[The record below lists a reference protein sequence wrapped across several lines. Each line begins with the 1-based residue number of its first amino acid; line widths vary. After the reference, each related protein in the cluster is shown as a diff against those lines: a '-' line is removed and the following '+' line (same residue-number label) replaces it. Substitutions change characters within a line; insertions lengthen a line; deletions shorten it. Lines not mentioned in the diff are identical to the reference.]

1 MQNSTFKKIVSQKS
15 CTINSTN
22 KSDVRK
28 YTNTNDLIN
37 PSSKY
42 YLEECVGIKT
52 GYTKE
57 AKNCLISACAKNNL
71 GLIGVVLG
79 ANQINGSESSRYID
93 SINLFKYGYSNFSL
107 RTFATKDDILSS
119 IEIANGT
126 KDTRNLDLV
135 LEDSVS
141 GILNNSSDVP
151 TPQITLK
158 ENVSAPI
165 AKNAILG
172 TVTYNIGSVSYTKN
186 LLASHDVELD
196 ENLMFIFGILL
207 ILILALILILILFKN
222 SKKKKNR
229 KSKYYNL

>member
-1 MQNSTFKKIVSQKS
+1 MDII
-15 CTINSTN
+15 C
-22 KSDVRK
+22 
-28 YTNTNDLIN
+28 
-37 PSSKY
+37 
-42 YLEECVGIKT
+42 
-52 GYTKE
+52 
-57 AKNCLISACAKNNL
+57 
-71 GLIGVVLG
+71 VVLG

-158 ENVSAPI
+158 ENISAPI

>member
-1 MQNSTFKKIVSQKS
+1 M
-15 CTINSTN
+15 
-22 KSDVRK
+22 
-28 YTNTNDLIN
+28 
-37 PSSKY
+37 
-42 YLEECVGIKT
+42 
-52 GYTKE
+52 
-57 AKNCLISACAKNNL
+57 
-71 GLIGVVLG
+71 
-79 ANQINGSESSRYID
+79 
-93 SINLFKYGYSNFSL
+93 
-107 RTFATKDDILSS
+107 
-119 IEIANGT
+119 
-126 KDTRNLDLV
+126 
-135 LEDSVS
+135 
-141 GILNNSSDVP
+141 P